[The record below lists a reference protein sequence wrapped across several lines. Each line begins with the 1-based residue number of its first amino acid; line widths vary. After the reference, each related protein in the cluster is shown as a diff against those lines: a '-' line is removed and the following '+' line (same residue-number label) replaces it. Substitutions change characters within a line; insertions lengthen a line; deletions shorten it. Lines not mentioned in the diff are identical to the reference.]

1 MAFSWY
7 TSFSHTAR
15 SRTQGMLD
23 PSQKTAG
30 MHVIHLRF
38 IGEGEIVAELRV
50 LRRCEG
56 AQQPLLR
63 ENLYGQAFPTGV
75 FTAGSGFLCFRPWEF
90 SCFRAIFLGQGLPFF
105 FIVYFLLT
113 VEIYVLGKAELIWSI
128 VVQLNAFIVFPFQV
142 CGRV

>member
-90 SCFRAIFLGQGLPFF
+90 SCFRAIFLGYWWKKLKCMT
-105 FIVYFLLT
+105 LT
-113 VEIYVLGKAELIWSI
+113 PVCTSIRVLFGSLAKLH
-128 VVQLNAFIVFPFQV
+128 L
-142 CGRV
+142 RD